1 MTASRT
7 FARILVPID
16 FQPAT
21 DEQIAAGQAVLV
33 EKQYIDYA
41 PASLRS
47 IALAA
52 ELASLSGGTLILLH
66 VTPPLAYSSMYTGSL
81 TVGLSQ
87 QVMAEVHKMAHDTS
101 IAALQAVAERHCA
114 GINVQFEARP
124 GVALSVILGEA
135 LAAARARGLF
145 QLIRDRLQDRNSPG
159 IAVVDAQLAGDPKLL
174 DPAVVQREID
184 VALVKRARKYC
195 SHAIDARLTGV
206 EALTSVTE
214 GLAYTRI
221 LLPGMRAAIRDPA
234 FVPATH
240 VATWQHF
247 AEAAEQADD
256 PEELKKLSAELVQ
269 WNCAYQQALGIRECT
284 ATVDEQAAAAGPTKP
299 ARP

>member
-1 MTASRT
+1 MFAPGRATGRGGLAILARMSSRT

-52 ELASLSGGTLILLH
+52 ELAGLSGGTLVLLH

-87 QVMAEVHKMAHDTS
+87 QVMAEVHKAAHDTS
-101 IAALQAVAERHCA
+101 IAALKVVAERYCA
-114 GINVQFEARP
+114 GIEVQFEARP

-135 LAAARARGLF
+135 ERNAVDLIVLAASGRSRVARFFVGSTAPEPQ
-145 QLIRDRLQDRNSPG
+145 QLDFD
-159 IAVVDAQLAGDPKLL
+159 AVVA
-174 DPAVVQREID
+174 R
-184 VALVKRARKYC
+184 VK
-195 SHAIDARLTGV
+195 
-206 EALTSVTE
+206 
-214 GLAYTRI
+214 
-221 LLPGMRAAIRDPA
+221 
-234 FVPATH
+234 
-240 VATWQHF
+240 
-247 AEAAEQADD
+247 
-256 PEELKKLSAELVQ
+256 
-269 WNCAYQQALGIRECT
+269 
-284 ATVDEQAAAAGPTKP
+284 
-299 ARP
+299 

>member
-1 MTASRT
+1 MFAPGRATGRGGLAILARMSSRT

-52 ELASLSGGTLILLH
+52 ELAGLSGGTLVLLH

-87 QVMAEVHKMAHDTS
+87 QVMAEVHKAAHDTS
-101 IAALQAVAERHCA
+101 IAALKVVAERYCA
-114 GINVQFEARP
+114 GIEVQFEARP

-135 LAAARARGLF
+135 ERNAVDLIVLAASGRSRVARFFVGSTADRI
-145 QLIRDRLQDRNSPG
+145 IREASCPVL
-159 IAVVDAQLAGDPKLL
+159 VV
-174 DPAVVQREID
+174 PAV
-184 VALVKRARKYC
+184 A
-195 SHAIDARLTGV
+195 
-206 EALTSVTE
+206 
-214 GLAYTRI
+214 
-221 LLPGMRAAIRDPA
+221 PA
-234 FVPATH
+234 
-240 VATWQHF
+240 
-247 AEAAEQADD
+247 
-256 PEELKKLSAELVQ
+256 
-269 WNCAYQQALGIRECT
+269 
-284 ATVDEQAAAAGPTKP
+284 
-299 ARP
+299 

>member
-1 MTASRT
+1 MTTSRT

-47 IALAA
+47 IALAT

-87 QVMAEVHKMAHDTS
+87 QVMAEVHKAAHDTS
-101 IAALQAVAERHCA
+101 IAALTAVAERHCA
-114 GINVQFEARP
+114 GIDVQFEAKP

-135 LAAARARGLF
+135 ERHAVDLIVLAASGRSRVARFFVGSTADRI
-145 QLIRDRLQDRNSPG
+145 IREASCPVL
-159 IAVVDAQLAGDPKLL
+159 VV
-174 DPAVVQREID
+174 PAV
-184 VALVKRARKYC
+184 
-195 SHAIDARLTGV
+195 T
-206 EALTSVTE
+206 
-214 GLAYTRI
+214 
-221 LLPGMRAAIRDPA
+221 PGA
-234 FVPATH
+234 
-240 VATWQHF
+240 
-247 AEAAEQADD
+247 
-256 PEELKKLSAELVQ
+256 
-269 WNCAYQQALGIRECT
+269 
-284 ATVDEQAAAAGPTKP
+284 
-299 ARP
+299 